1 MYLIDCVFAVV
12 QMCNGSTENPY
23 TNPKAPVHFI
33 TGAPGNREGHDISWI
48 FPYLLGLLL
57 ETPTI
62 VTHT

>member
-33 TGAPGNREGHDISWI
+33 TGAPVS
-48 FPYLLGLLL
+48 Y
-57 ETPTI
+57 
-62 VTHT
+62 